1 MLVTWISAIANA
13 LSCLV
18 VAFGVGIALGEL
30 RTASRQREDAG
41 KAERTKITL
50 DYLDH
55 FRHARYLICWDVDE
69 NGKPAFV
76 EYSTY
81 WCMDTLVRLKT
92 KHGALTSVEVQCV
105 DICTNFVISIATL
118 LSHNL
123 VNEVLLIETFADQ
136 IIMVDDVLALPVH
149 ADNGFMRNLR
159 HDEDYIALVQ
169 LSRAQLARRQSA
181 GRS

>member
-1 MLVTWISAIANA
+1 
-13 LSCLV
+13 
-18 VAFGVGIALGEL
+18 
-30 RTASRQREDAG
+30 
-41 KAERTKITL
+41 
-50 DYLDH
+50 
-55 FRHARYLICWDVDE
+55 
-69 NGKPAFV
+69 
-76 EYSTY
+76 
-81 WCMDTLVRLKT
+81 MDTLVRLKT